1 MDENNRNFLLAILL
15 SIGVLFAWQFFFVP
29 KPHPPAEKPPVEQS
43 QQQQQTEQGPPR
55 PGAQSET
62 PSAGGPT
69 APAAG
74 AAATL
79 TREEALAQSPR
90 IAIDTPALKGSIAL
104 KGGRIDD
111 LTLEDYR
118 ETVDP
123 DSPTSSCSRRKAG
136 RMPTTP
142 SMASSAETMQTL
154 RFHPPTRCGRRRAKG
169 RSPGARRLPSP
180 MTTAKASPSPA
191 PSRSTISTCS
201 RSPTRWRIAALN
213 PSRSILT
220 RSCRAT
226 RRRR

>member
-15 SIGVLFAWQFFFVP
+15 SIGVLFAWQFFLVP
-29 KPHPPAEKPPVEQS
+29 KPHPPADKPPVEQS

-79 TREEALAQSPR
+79 TREEAVAQSPR
-90 IAIDTPALKGSIAL
+90 VAIATRALEGRIGLKGE
-104 KGGRIDD
+104 RMNN
-111 LTLEDYR
+111 LTLK
-118 ETVDP
+118 TSAKP
-123 DSPTSSCSRRKAG
+123 SNQTSPTSSCSRRKAG

-154 RFHPPTRCGRRRAKG
+154 RFHPPTRCGRR
-169 RSPGARRLPSP
+169 
-180 MTTAKASPSPA
+180 
-191 PSRSTISTCS
+191 
-201 RSPTRWRIAALN
+201 
-213 PSRSILT
+213 
-220 RSCRAT
+220 
-226 RRRR
+226 